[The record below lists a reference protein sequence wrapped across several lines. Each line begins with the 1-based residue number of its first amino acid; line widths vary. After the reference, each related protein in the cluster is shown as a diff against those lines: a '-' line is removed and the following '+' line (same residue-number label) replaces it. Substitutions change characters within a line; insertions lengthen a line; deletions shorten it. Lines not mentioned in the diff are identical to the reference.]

1 MTRAI
6 LRGAGSLRL
15 LFLSSPERDAILLS
29 RTIRK
34 GCGMETVKSR
44 AEQRVLLRNISWETY
59 ERLLDERGDSRVPR
73 LAYDRGDLEIMS
85 PSSEHESVAYFVAVL
100 AEEMR
105 VNAYGVGSTTYRR
118 GDIGRG
124 FEPDASF
131 YIRNEERIR
140 GKPRIDLS
148 VDPPPDLVIEV
159 DITSP
164 SLDMFPIYA
173 RLGVHEVWRYD
184 GARATIFVLG
194 EEEYL
199 EAGESVALPS
209 LTSDVLTYFV
219 EESTSLGSTDW
230 LRRVREWSRE
240 NTGSSS

>member
-1 MTRAI
+1 
-6 LRGAGSLRL
+6 
-15 LFLSSPERDAILLS
+15 
-29 RTIRK
+29 
-34 GCGMETVKSR
+34 METVESR

-85 PSSEHESVAYFVAVL
+85 PSSEHESVAYFVALLVAVL

-140 GKPRIDLS
+140 GKPRIDLY

-159 DITSP
+159 DITRP
-164 SLDMFPIYA
+164 SLDKFPIYA

-184 GARATIFVLG
+184 GERMTILILEGSDYAETTESIVLPP
-194 EEEYL
+194 
-199 EAGESVALPS
+199 V
-209 LTSDVLTYFV
+209 TSSVLTDFI
-219 EESTSLGSTDW
+219 EKSKTARRTAW
-230 LRRVREWSRE
+230 LKEVREWARE

>member
-1 MTRAI
+1 
-6 LRGAGSLRL
+6 
-15 LFLSSPERDAILLS
+15 
-29 RTIRK
+29 
-34 GCGMETVKSR
+34 METAKSR

-85 PSSEHESVAYFVAVL
+85 PSSEHESVAYFVALLVAVL

-118 GDIGRG
+118 GDIGQG
-124 FEPDASF
+124 FEPDSSF

-148 VDPPPDLVIEV
+148 ADPPPDLVIEV

-164 SLDMFPIYA
+164 SLDKFPTTLVQA
-173 RLGVHEVWRYD
+173 STRS
-184 GARATIFVLG
+184 GATTEPVP
-194 EEEYL
+194 
-199 EAGESVALPS
+199 PS
-209 LTSDVLTYFV
+209 SC
-219 EESTSLGSTDW
+219 
-230 LRRVREWSRE
+230 
-240 NTGSSS
+240 

>member
-1 MTRAI
+1 
-6 LRGAGSLRL
+6 
-15 LFLSSPERDAILLS
+15 
-29 RTIRK
+29 
-34 GCGMETVKSR
+34 METVKSR

-118 GDIGRG
+118 GDIGQG
-124 FEPDASF
+124 FEPDSSF

-148 VDPPPDLVIEV
+148 ADPPPDLVIEV

-164 SLDMFPIYA
+164 SLDKFPIYA

-184 GARATIFVLG
+184 GTRATIFLLKEG
-194 EEEYL
+194 EYV
-199 EAGESVALPS
+199 EAGESVAMPS
-209 LTSDVLTYFV
+209 LTSDVLTHFV

-230 LRRVREWSRE
+230 LRRVREWARGNITS
-240 NTGSSS
+240 

>member
-1 MTRAI
+1 
-6 LRGAGSLRL
+6 
-15 LFLSSPERDAILLS
+15 
-29 RTIRK
+29 
-34 GCGMETVKSR
+34 METVESR

-85 PSSEHESVAYFVAVL
+85 PSSEHESVAYFVALLVAVL

-105 VNAYGVGSTTYRR
+105 VNAYGVGSTTYRH

-148 VDPPPDLVIEV
+148 VDPPPDWLSTW
-159 DITSP
+159 TSP
-164 SLDMFPIYA
+164 APL
-173 RLGVHEVWRYD
+173 
-184 GARATIFVLG
+184 
-194 EEEYL
+194 
-199 EAGESVALPS
+199 
-209 LTSDVLTYFV
+209 
-219 EESTSLGSTDW
+219 STSSRSTLVW
-230 LRRVREWSRE
+230 ASTRSGATMEPVPPSSCWKRE
-240 NTGSSS
+240 NTLKPGRA

>member
-1 MTRAI
+1 
-6 LRGAGSLRL
+6 
-15 LFLSSPERDAILLS
+15 
-29 RTIRK
+29 
-34 GCGMETVKSR
+34 METVKSR

-85 PSSEHESVAYFVAVL
+85 PSSEHESVAYFVALLVAVL

-164 SLDMFPIYA
+164 SLDKFPIYA
-173 RLGVHEVWRYD
+173 RLGIHEVWRYD
-184 GARATIFVLG
+184 GTRAAIFLLEEG
-194 EEEYL
+194 EYV

-209 LTSDVLTYFV
+209 LTSDVLTHFV

-230 LRRVREWSRE
+230 LRRIREWARG
-240 NTGSSS
+240 NIGSSR

>member
-1 MTRAI
+1 
-6 LRGAGSLRL
+6 
-15 LFLSSPERDAILLS
+15 
-29 RTIRK
+29 
-34 GCGMETVKSR
+34 MESVKSR

-85 PSSEHESVAYFVAVL
+85 PSSEHESVAYFVALLVAVL

-148 VDPPPDLVIEV
+148 VDPPPDLVVEV

-164 SLDMFPIYA
+164 SLDKFPIYA
-173 RLGVHEVWRYD
+173 RLDVPEVWRYD
-184 GARATIFVLG
+184 GERVVVYELRDT
-194 EEEYL
+194 EYVEVANSL
-199 EAGESVALPS
+199 ALPWF
-209 LTSDVLTYFV
+209 TSDILTRLV
-219 EESTSLGSTDW
+219 EQGLTMRRTSW
-230 LRRVREWSRE
+230 VRKVREWAR
-240 NTGSSS
+240 GRMG

>member
-34 GCGMETVKSR
+34 GWGMETVKSR

-59 ERLLDERGDSRVPR
+59 KRLLYERGDSRVPR
-73 LAYDRGDLEIMS
+73 LAYDRGDLKIMS
-85 PSSEHESVAYFVAVL
+85 PSSEHESVAYFVALL

-124 FEPDASF
+124 FEPDGSF

-164 SLDMFPIYA
+164 SLDKFPIYA

-184 GARATIFVLG
+184 GERITILVLEG
-194 EEEYL
+194 SDY
-199 EAGESVALPS
+199 AKTAESVALPS
-209 LTSDVLTYFV
+209 LTSDVLTHYV
-219 EESTSLGSTDW
+219 EESTSLRSTDW
-230 LRRVREWSRE
+230 LRRVREWARG
-240 NTGSSS
+240 NITG

>member
-1 MTRAI
+1 
-6 LRGAGSLRL
+6 
-15 LFLSSPERDAILLS
+15 
-29 RTIRK
+29 
-34 GCGMETVKSR
+34 METVKSR

-85 PSSEHESVAYFVAVL
+85 PSSEHESVAYFVALLVAVL

-164 SLDMFPIYA
+164 SFDKFPIYA
-173 RLGVHEVWRYD
+173 RLGIHEVWRYD
-184 GARATIFVLG
+184 GERMTILVL
-194 EEEYL
+194 EDSDYAETT
-199 EAGESVALPS
+199 ESIVLPPV
-209 LTSDVLTYFV
+209 TSNVLTHFV

-230 LRRVREWSRE
+230 LRRVREWARG
-240 NTGSSS
+240 NIGSSS